1 MSTSD
6 GLLYT
11 NRDDAWLDF
20 TVRGLEVVDGR
31 LVLAR
36 LPAPMEALPAG
47 LASLP
52 APTAPA
58 GLAVAADGAVYAT
71 SGDTVVRIDGCDGTS
86 APAPCFGGTG
96 DAPTQLSGPTGLLV
110 HPGRN
115 ALIVPDTGNS
125 RLQLFRLGS
134 GQLVE
139 VWVFPGDRP
148 GALAADD
155 EGYVYVADRGNHRV
169 QRLAPG
175 GPVVPGFAERA
186 GTFGEPVAIAT
197 RAGEDGTVVHVLD
210 QGTIVTLSTAG
221 AELGRL
227 QLAGVGKVLG
237 LAVWG
242 DGFVVGDDQAGGRV
256 LRFGPDGDAIGA
268 APGWT
273 GPVAALAAGP
283 DGALWVHPGGSSPPV
298 RLEAAAGHVREGV
311 AWGGP
316 FGGFSNL
323 VKTWQRLSAT
333 TPGRLQDAHLQ
344 FFVHTAADAQAPPPP
359 VTGTGPDAF
368 ADPAWS
374 AGPPDAPDLL
384 IDTPPGRVAWI
395 GVGLSGS
402 GWVSAEVEQVQLTFD
417 RPGYVPLLPAI
428 YGDAASGADAVLTR
442 FLAAVESTF
451 DEVEGRIRDLTR
463 LDPAA
468 ADTPFRSELARWLD
482 LPASAGPDDIVAAY
496 PATAR
501 HGTAAGLQETLR
513 KAIGA
518 PVVVEEPAVQASWW
532 ALADETASE
541 AEQDASRLGGMLA
554 AGEPQGAVLGST
566 ALVDGSNL
574 ITDDEYGTP
583 LFEPLAHRFTV
594 HLYAGCSNSPEKR
607 ALVEGLIERE
617 RPADSEYHICRI
629 EPRLRLG
636 LGGRIG
642 IDTVVGGEPLAARIE
657 QSNRIGVDTEL

>member
-1 MSTSD
+1 MSAFD

-20 TVRGLEVVDGR
+20 ALRGLEVIDGR

-36 LPAPMEALPAG
+36 LPAPMQALPAG

-71 SGDTVVRIDGCDGTS
+71 SGDTVVRIDGCDGTF

-96 DAPTQLSGPTGLLV
+96 YAPTQLSGPTGLLV

-115 ALIVPDTGNS
+115 ALVVSDTGNS

-134 GQLVE
+134 GQLVD
-139 VWVFPGDRP
+139 VWEFPGDLP

-155 EGYVYVADRGNHRV
+155 EGYVYVADQGNHRV
-169 QRLAPG
+169 QRLTPG
-175 GPVVPGFAERA
+175 GWVVPGFAERA
-186 GTFGEPVAIAT
+186 GTFDEPVAIAT
-197 RAGEDGTVVHVLD
+197 RSGEDGTVVHVLD
-210 QGTIVTLSTAG
+210 HGTIVTLGTAG
-221 AELGRL
+221 EQLGRL
-227 QLAGVGKVLG
+227 QLAGLGKVAG

-256 LRFGPDGDAIGA
+256 LRLGPDGDVIGA

-273 GPVAALAAGP
+273 GPVAALATGP

-316 FGGFSNL
+316 FGRFNNL

-333 TPGRLQDAHLQ
+333 TPGRQQDAHLQ
-344 FFVHTAADAQAPPPP
+344 FFVHTAADAPAPPPP

-374 AGPPDAPDLL
+374 AGPADAPDLL
-384 IDTPPGRVAWI
+384 IDAPPGRVAWI
-395 GVGLSGS
+395 GVRLNGS
-402 GWVSAEVEQVQLTFD
+402 GWVSVEVEQVRLTFD

-428 YGDAASGADAVLTR
+428 YGDAASGAGAVLNR

-451 DEVEGRIRDLTR
+451 DEVEGRIRDLSR

-468 ADTPFRSELARWLD
+468 ADTLFRSELARWLD
-482 LPASAGPDDIVAAY
+482 LPASAGQDDIVAAY

-501 HGTAAGLQETLR
+501 YGTAAGLQEALR
-513 KAIGA
+513 TALAA
-518 PVVVEEPAVQASWW
+518 PVVVEEPLVQASWW

-541 AEQDASRLGGMLA
+541 AEQDASRLGAMLA
-554 AGEPQGAVLGST
+554 AGEPQGGVLGST

-574 ITDDEYGTP
+574 ITDDEFGTP
-583 LFEPLAHRFTV
+583 LFEPLAHRFTIRV
-594 HLYAGCSNSPEKR
+594 YAGCSDSPQNR
-607 ALVEGLIERE
+607 AVVEGLIERE

-629 EPRLRLG
+629 EPGLCLG

-642 IDTVVGGEPLAARIE
+642 IDTVVGGEPLSARIE